1 MPDTPTPSKSPIPVS
16 DILIITHAILSGAA
30 VLVPIAFVD
39 DFLISAIRQ
48 NQVKVLAKYHQVT
61 LSAEEVKLLA
71 SADSEGCWQGLLGVL
86 KYPFKIVRQFIK
98 VLEVKK
104 SVETATHTYYGGIL
118 LNEVLRKGWYKR
130 ENFNKVHQAIQD
142 TRRDV
147 NKDLV
152 REIFRSYLVINKK
165 NYALL
170 AAWGNQLLDYLFSTS
185 RVHVRGWFQR
195 TRLIRK
201 AVLEN
206 PETLFER
213 QPPQL
218 AELARQIYENL
229 NSNLLGIPQ
238 AQRQEMLER
247 LAAAVHADENQA
259 FTE

>member
-1 MPDTPTPSKSPIPVS
+1 MPDALKSDKPPAPVA

-48 NQVKVLAKYHQVT
+48 NQVKMLAKYHQVT
-61 LSAEEVKLLA
+61 LSAEEVRLLA
-71 SADSEGCWQGLLGVL
+71 SVDSEGCWQGLLGVL
-86 KYPFKIVRQFIK
+86 KYPFRIVRQFIR

-130 ENFNKVHQAIQD
+130 EDFNTIYQAIQD

-147 NKDLV
+147 NKDLA
-152 REIFRSYLVINKK
+152 REIFRSYLVINKE

-170 AAWGNQLLDYLFSTS
+170 AAWGKQLLDYLLSSS
-185 RVHVRGWFQR
+185 RVRVRGWFQR

-201 AVLEN
+201 AVQEN

-247 LAAAVHADENQA
+247 LAAAIHADENQA